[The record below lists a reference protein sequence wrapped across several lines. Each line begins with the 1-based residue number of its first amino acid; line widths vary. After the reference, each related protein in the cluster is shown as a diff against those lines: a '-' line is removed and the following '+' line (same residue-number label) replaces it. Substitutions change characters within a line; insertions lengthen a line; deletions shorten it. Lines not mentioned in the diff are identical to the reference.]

1 MNEHGWE
8 RDERINER
16 EREKFPHSKGT
27 SDSLYDAS
35 GEPRS
40 DEWWDDR
47 LERTNEFESS
57 IVIQEEE

>member
-1 MNEHGWE
+1 MRNESAWE

-27 SDSLYDAS
+27 SDLLYDAS

-40 DEWWDDR
+40 DKWWDAR
-47 LERTNEFESS
+47 LE
-57 IVIQEEE
+57 EEE

>member
-1 MNEHGWE
+1 MRNESAWE

-27 SDSLYDAS
+27 SDLLYDAS

-40 DEWWDDR
+40 DEWWD
-47 LERTNEFESS
+47 S
-57 IVIQEEE
+57 IWEEVLNRAMEEECCT